1 MNRKQF
7 SKFLLLYITNQ
18 GISFGR
24 NGKHTTVASAWRC
37 GAENPF
43 ARSEPGSV
51 ASSPEGS
58 ESPITAARG
67 CCKQPT
73 GFFRQ
78 IFLVVEPKTDFS
90 EKFQYGVNCSVFATL
105 HLTLSA
111 LCFTVK
117 KRKKSCRNFIFST
130 RKSRFCNVGCVRES

>member
-1 MNRKQF
+1 MKINF
-7 SKFLLLYITNQ
+7 YNIFLCKATGNHPSGTPHVLATVY
-18 GISFGR
+18 GR

-58 ESPITAARG
+58 ESPITTARG

-78 IFLVVEPKTDFS
+78 ILLVVKPKTDFHKQKS
-90 EKFQYGVNCSVFATL
+90 PTPRIVLVADIFCIWGILKGIVN
-105 HLTLSA
+105 
-111 LCFTVK
+111 LCYA
-117 KRKKSCRNFIFST
+117 
-130 RKSRFCNVGCVRES
+130 